1 MSDQDQNTPTTNSD
15 GKRNGQQEQKD
26 KVQAT
31 IV

>member
-1 MSDQDQNTPTTNSD
+1 MSDQDQNIPTTNSD
-15 GKRNGQQEQKD
+15 GKRNAQQEQKD